1 MSLYR
6 TVRDS
11 ALLLTTLLTLAG
23 CGGGQDEVR
32 QWMAQVKKD
41 TKVNVPKLAEPKKF
55 VPYTYAQM
63 GGTDPFNPVKLTDAI
78 AKSQAAKQSPNAP
91 DPNRRH
97 EPLEAFPL
105 DSISMVGAIKDKR
118 GAQHAV
124 VLVDKTV
131 YDVKVGDFMGQND
144 GKVSAV
150 TEDQISLTERIQD
163 ASGEWVERKTTIDL
177 QENRK

>member
-1 MSLYR
+1 MIFYR

-11 ALLLTTLLTLAG
+11 ALLLTTLLALAG
-23 CGGGQDEVR
+23 CGGGEDEIK
-32 QWMAQVKKD
+32 QWMAQVKKE
-41 TKVNVPKLAEPKKF
+41 TRVTVPKLAEPKKF

-78 AKSQAAKQSPNAP
+78 AKLQAAKQSLNAP

-105 DSISMVGAIKDKR
+105 DSISMVGALKDKR

-124 VLVDKTV
+124 VQVDRTV
-131 YDVKVGDFMGQND
+131 YDVKTGDYMGQND
-144 GKVSAV
+144 GKIMAI
-150 TEDQISLTERIQD
+150 TEDQISLTERILD